1 MKKKVKKVFK
11 KTTGKTEEIGGY
23 IRDVVAAT
31 GKSELVNRKVRL
43 VQKKV
48 AKAQSAISK
57 KFEEVNIFL
66 SNLLS

>member
-11 KTTGKTEEIGGY
+11 KTTGKAEEIGGY

-31 GKSELVNRKVRL
+31 GKSKLVNRKVRL

-48 AKAQSAISK
+48 AKAQSAISN